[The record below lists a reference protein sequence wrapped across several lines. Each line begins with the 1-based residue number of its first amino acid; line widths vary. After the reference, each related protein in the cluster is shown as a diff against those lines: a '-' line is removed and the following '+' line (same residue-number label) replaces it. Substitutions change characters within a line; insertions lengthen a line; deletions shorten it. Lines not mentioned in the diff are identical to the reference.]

1 MGSWKF
7 YSNATLM
14 VIRSKKMRHVGTVVR
29 GIRTP
34 IIKENDDLATIVIDS
49 LMAAKESEGFEFRDK
64 DIVAITEAVVGIS
77 EGNYVTVD
85 DIAED
90 LQKKFPSKNIG
101 VVNPILSRN
110 RFSIVLKGI
119 ARGMD
124 KITLLTS
131 FPADEVGNGIL
142 DERILDESEFNLGSI
157 ISEEEYNETFGS
169 WIHPFTGINMIDF
182 YRELIE
188 SEGCEVEFV
197 FSNDIK
203 TILDYTNDVLTCDI
217 HTREKTTKLLK
228 EKGANVY
235 GLHQI
240 LTEPIG
246 DSGFNPD
253 YGLLGSN
260 KATEEKLKL
269 FPRTGDKLVR
279 EVQKRLIDLT
289 GKQIEVMVYGDGAF
303 KDPVGKIWELADP
316 VVSPAH
322 TDGLVGYPNEIKLK
336 YVSDNKFANLKGSDL
351 KDAIIDEI
359 RNKAENLTGQM
370 ITEGTT
376 PRVLTDLIGSLCDLT
391 SGSGDKGTP
400 VVFIQGYFDNLSNE

>member
-1 MGSWKF
+1 
-7 YSNATLM
+7 
-14 VIRSKKMRHVGTVVR
+14 MRNVGTVVR

-34 IIKENDDLATIVIDS
+34 IIKENDDLASIVIDS
-49 LMAAKESEGFEFRDK
+49 LMAAKESEGFKFKDR

-90 LQKKFPSKNIG
+90 LQEKFPSKKIG

-131 FPADEVGNGIL
+131 FPSDEVGNGIL
-142 DERILDESEFNLGSI
+142 DESILDESEFNLASV
-157 ISEEEYNETFGS
+157 ISEKEYYETFGS

-182 YRELIE
+182 YKELIE
-188 SEGCEVEFV
+188 SEDCEVEFV

-203 TILDYTNDVLTCDI
+203 IILDYTNDVLTCDI
-217 HTREKTTKLLK
+217 HTREKSTKLLK

-235 GLHQI
+235 GLHEI
-240 LTEPIG
+240 LAEPVG
-246 DSGFNPD
+246 DSGYNPD

-269 FPRTGDKLVR
+269 FPKTGDELVM
-279 EVQKRLIDLT
+279 EVQKRLMDLT

-303 KDPVGKIWELADP
+303 KDPVGHIWELADP

-322 TDGLVGYPNEIKLK
+322 TPGLVGTPNEIKLK
-336 YVSDNKFANLKGSDL
+336 YVSDNKFADLKGDEL
-351 KDAIIDEI
+351 KEAIKEEI
-359 RNKAENLTGQM
+359 KNKDKDLTGQM

-400 VVFIQGYFDNLSNE
+400 VIFIQGYFDNLAND

>member
-1 MGSWKF
+1 
-7 YSNATLM
+7 
-14 VIRSKKMRHVGTVVR
+14 MRNVGTVVR

-34 IIKENDDLATIVIDS
+34 IIKENDDLASIVIDS
-49 LMAAKESEGFEFRDK
+49 LMAAKESEGFKFKDR

-90 LQKKFPSKNIG
+90 LQEKFPSKKIG

-110 RFSIVLKGI
+110 RFSIFLKGI

-131 FPADEVGNGIL
+131 FPSDEVGNGIL
-142 DERILDESEFNLGSI
+142 DESILDESEFNLASV
-157 ISEEEYNETFGS
+157 ISEKEYYETFGS

-182 YRELIE
+182 YKELIE
-188 SEGCEVEFV
+188 SEDCEVEFV

-217 HTREKTTKLLK
+217 HTREKSTKLLK

-235 GLHQI
+235 GLHEI
-240 LTEPIG
+240 LTEPVG
-246 DSGFNPD
+246 DSGYNPD

-269 FPRTGDKLVR
+269 FPKTGDELVM
-279 EVQKRLIDLT
+279 EVQKRLMDLT

-303 KDPVGKIWELADP
+303 KDPVGHIWELADP

-322 TDGLVGYPNEIKLK
+322 TPGLVGTPNEIKLK
-336 YVSDNKFANLKGSDL
+336 YVSDNKFADLKGDEL
-351 KDAIIDEI
+351 KEAIKEEI
-359 RNKAENLTGQM
+359 KNKDKDLTGQM

-400 VVFIQGYFDNLSNE
+400 VIFIQGYFDNLAND